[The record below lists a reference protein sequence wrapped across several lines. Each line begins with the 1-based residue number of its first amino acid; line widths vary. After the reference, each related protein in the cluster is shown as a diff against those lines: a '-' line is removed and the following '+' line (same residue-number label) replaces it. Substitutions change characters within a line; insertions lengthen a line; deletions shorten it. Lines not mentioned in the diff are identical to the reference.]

1 MEIAREGQAPAGEV
15 YEEPMLVEA
24 GEFTEMTQGA
34 GDDVNDRLSLLG
46 DVNSDRRLKSDVVA
60 VSWSQ

>member
-1 MEIAREGQAPAGEV
+1 MEIAPEGQAPAGEV

-34 GDDVNDRLSLLG
+34 GSDHTDLVTLLR
-46 DVNSDRRLKSDVVA
+46 SDRRLKSDVVA